1 MFVSVCMKEKEAS
14 LWVVSVINPLDP
26 MISMLIIFLRQD
38 PFLTSRG
45 FKKSWQLQNCCLH
58 FFETNNIRV
67 KIKLL
72 SAAYIY
78 LAAFFCV
85 AQDLLKP
92 PTSIPYLF
100 AYKPISA
107 ISQDPKLFH
116 VSSCCIQIKNKHKT
130 FGYKPRPNKYSAISR
145 TPYLGENL
153 PVLSLICWKNRSA
166 YRQINTVVCLTIN
179 HNPFQLESIPLSL
192 RLQCLI

>member
-1 MFVSVCMKEKEAS
+1 MFVSVCMKEKEGS

-92 PTSIPYLF
+92 PTSI
-100 AYKPISA
+100 
-107 ISQDPKLFH
+107 
-116 VSSCCIQIKNKHKT
+116 
-130 FGYKPRPNKYSAISR
+130 
-145 TPYLGENL
+145 
-153 PVLSLICWKNRSA
+153 
-166 YRQINTVVCLTIN
+166 VCLTIN
-179 HNPFQLESIPLSL
+179 HNPFQLESIPLSSRL
-192 RLQCLI
+192 RCLIQ